1 MKRLWWVIG
10 IVGLIVV
17 GAVVGRPLWA
27 GEAASP
33 AASLEALP
41 PAGSSDGFARA
52 TEPDA
57 IEFPRDLGPHDDYQ
71 TEWWYYTGNLQTA
84 DGRPFGFQFTIFRRA
99 LMAEDGLS
107 ADLAD
112 LADLEESLK
121 SAESAQ
127 SADQSS
133 AWRTEQ
139 VYLAHF
145 TISDIAA
152 DAFYPAERFSRG
164 AAGLAGATAEPYR
177 VWLEDWS
184 VTEVAPG
191 QVRLRARTD
200 DAALDLVLTQTRPPV
215 LHGDGGLSQKGPEPG
230 NASYYYSLIGQR
242 AAGTVA
248 AGGQTFD
255 VTGLAWKDHEWSTS
269 ALSEGAVGW
278 DWVSLQVDDG
288 GALMLFEIRQGT
300 GGSGTDGSQT
310 RPYNAGTYIA
320 PDGALTHLQQGDW
333 TLEVTDTW
341 TSPTS
346 GGEYPAGWRI
356 SVPSVGLE
364 LSGRAQMANQ
374 ELNVSTVYWEGAV
387 AFEGT
392 RDGAP
397 VAAEG
402 YIELT
407 GYAGS
412 MEGRL

>member
-1 MKRLWWVIG
+1 MHKMKRLWIFFI
-10 IVGLIVV
+10 IVGLLILV
-17 GAVVGRPLWA
+17 AVWRPWPGR
-27 GEAASP
+27 AAAPP
-33 AASLEALP
+33 AASLESLP
-41 PAGSSDGFARA
+41 AAGSSDGFARA

-57 IEFPRDLGPHDDYQ
+57 IQFPRDLGPHDDYQ
-71 TEWWYYTGNLQTA
+71 TEWWYYTGNLRTA

-99 LMAEDGLS
+99 LTPEEGLS

-112 LADLEESLK
+112 SADLRGSSK
-121 SAESAQ
+121 SAQSAQ

-133 AWRTEQ
+133 SWRTEQ

-164 AAGLAGATAEPYR
+164 AAGLAGATADPYR

-184 VTEVAPG
+184 VEQIAPG
-191 QVRLRARTD
+191 QARLRARTGEV
-200 DAALDLVLTQTRPPV
+200 ALDLLLTETRPPI

-230 NASYYYSLIGQR
+230 NASYYYSLIGQQ
-242 AAGTVA
+242 AAGSVTV
-248 AGGQTFD
+248 GGETFD

-278 DWVSLQVDDG
+278 DWVSLQMDDG
-288 GALMLFEIRQGT
+288 GALMLFEIRRADGT
-300 GGSGTDGSQT
+300 REPLS
-310 RPYNAGTYIA
+310 AGTYIA
-320 PDGALTHLQQGDW
+320 PDGALTHLRQGDW

-356 SVPSVGLE
+356 SVPAVGLE
-364 LSGRAQMANQ
+364 LSGRPRMANQ
-374 ELNVSTVYWEGAV
+374 ALNVSTVYWEGAV

-397 VAAEG
+397 LTAEG

-412 MEGRL
+412 MAGRL

>member
-10 IVGLIVV
+10 LVGVAIVAL
-17 GAVVGRPLWA
+17 VVGRPLWA
-27 GEAASP
+27 GEAAPP
-33 AASLEALP
+33 AASLESLP
-41 PAGSSDGFARA
+41 AAGSSDGFARA
-52 TEPDA
+52 TQPDA
-57 IEFPRDLGPHDDYQ
+57 IAFPRDLGPHDDYQ

-99 LMAEDGLS
+99 LT
-107 ADLAD
+107 
-112 LADLEESLK
+112 LEEETTDSTDFTDSEEK
-121 SAESAQ
+121 SVKSVESVVP
-127 SADQSS
+127 SS
-133 AWRTEQ
+133 SDWRTEQ

-164 AAGLAGATAEPYR
+164 AAGLAGATADPYR

-184 VTEVAPG
+184 VEEVAPG
-191 QVRLRARTD
+191 QVRLRAQTGD
-200 DAALDLVLTQTRPPV
+200 VATGNVALDLLLTETRPPV
-215 LHGDGGLSQKGPEPG
+215 LHGDGGLSRKGPEPG
-230 NASYYYSLIGQR
+230 NASYYYSLISQQ
-242 AAGTVA
+242 AAGAVTV
-248 AGGQTFD
+248 GGEAFD

-269 ALSEGAVGW
+269 ALSAGAVGW
-278 DWVSLQVDDG
+278 DWVSLQMDDG
-288 GALMLFEIRQGT
+288 GALMLFEIRRADGT
-300 GGSGTDGSQT
+300 REPLS
-310 RPYNAGTYIA
+310 AGTYVA
-320 PDGALTHLQQGDW
+320 PDGALTHLTQGDW

-341 TSPTS
+341 ASPSS

-356 SVPSVGLE
+356 TVPSVGLE
-364 LSGRAQMANQ
+364 LTGRPQMANQ